1 MSDNVRAHQERESIM
16 TKTSRFNY
24 IKRGLVGVCA
34 ATMLTGLCAGT
45 AFGAVADQESQTA
58 VQLKT
63 ADVNISVT
71 VPTSPVAV
79 AVGSNGTF
87 TDIAGGTFTNNS
99 LCGVHVSKI
108 AVAKTADSIMTLKGG
123 TEFGTDTATNNIAKL
138 SATVGSVPLDLASY
152 STATKPTSAIELGT
166 GATADVKFSGAI
178 KNLTAEAMG
187 APALDFV
194 TITWTIAA
202 DTLPAA

>member
-1 MSDNVRAHQERESIM
+1 
-16 TKTSRFNY
+16 
-24 IKRGLVGVCA
+24 
-34 ATMLTGLCAGT
+34 
-45 AFGAVADQESQTA
+45 
-58 VQLKT
+58 
-63 ADVNISVT
+63 
-71 VPTSPVAV
+71 
-79 AVGSNGTF
+79 
-87 TDIAGGTFTNNS
+87 
-99 LCGVHVSKI
+99 
-108 AVAKTADSIMTLKGG
+108 MTLKGD